1 MIDPKIKEQLEKY
14 DFVVIPSRCVKSLW
28 QTESGLLKFTVVAEE
43 DGRMMTFM
51 NHDSIHLI

>member
-1 MIDPKIKEQLEKY
+1 MIDTKIKELLDKN
-14 DFVVIPSRCVKSLW
+14 DFVVIPSRCVRELR

-43 DGRMMTFM
+43 DGRMMTFI

>member
-1 MIDPKIKEQLEKY
+1 MIEPKIKEQLDKY
-14 DFVVIPSRCVKSLW
+14 DFVVIPSRCVRALW

-43 DGRMMTFM
+43 DGRMLTFI

>member
-1 MIDPKIKEQLEKY
+1 MIDPKIKELLDKN

>member
-1 MIDPKIKEQLEKY
+1 MIDPKIREQLKEY

-28 QTESGLLKFTVVAEE
+28 QTQVGDLKFTVVPEE
-43 DGRMMTFM
+43 DGRMITFI

>member
-1 MIDPKIKEQLEKY
+1 MIDPNIREQLEKH
-14 DFVVIPSRCVKSLW
+14 DFVVIPSRCVRGLY
-28 QTESGLLKFTVVAEE
+28 QTESGYLKFTVVAEE